1 MSAVKPKPRSAGHF
15 YATGNHLIDAANQLF
30 LATVNQDVD
39 KVDVDKVD
47 VDKEEVSLRCQF
59 AVIDLTPP
67 LTNTQRSVR

>member
-1 MSAVKPKPRSAGHF
+1 MRQYILAGGAGCQSSNSVRQ
-15 YATGNHLIDAANQLF
+15 Y
-30 LATVNQDVD
+30 TVDGG
-39 KVDVDKVD
+39 KVDKVD

>member
-39 KVDVDKVD
+39 KVDVNEVD
-47 VDKEEVSLRCQF
+47 VDKVDIDKVQIYNKC
-59 AVIDLTPP
+59 VI
-67 LTNTQRSVR
+67 N